1 MENFKDYWEN
11 IYKENKTINLYDG
24 FLDKYL
30 KYFKKENFLI
40 LDLGS
45 GNGTN
50 SLFLLD
56 KGYDVISLDFSSFAL
71 NELKEKNQNAKIIE
85 HDLLKDLP
93 FEKESVDLVIAD
105 LSLHYFSKE
114 DTLKIINN
122 IDNILKKD
130 GILIAR
136 VNSVKEL
143 KSEKINK
150 KIEDNFYFIN
160 GYNKRFFSSR
170 DINFFFNIF
179 SSLTFEEKQIIKYKK
194 KKYILEIF
202 AIK

>member
-56 KGYDVISLDFSSFAL
+56 KGYNVISLDFSSFAL
-71 NELKEKNQNAKIIE
+71 KELKEKNQNAKIIE

-194 KKYILEIF
+194 EKYILEIF

>member
-194 KKYILEIF
+194 EKYILEIF

>member
-114 DTLKIINN
+114 DTLRIINN